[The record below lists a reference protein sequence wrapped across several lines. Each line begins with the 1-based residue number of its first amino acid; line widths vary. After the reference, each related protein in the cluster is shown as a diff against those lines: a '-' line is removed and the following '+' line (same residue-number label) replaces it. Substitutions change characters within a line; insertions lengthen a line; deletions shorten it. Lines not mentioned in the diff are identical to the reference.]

1 MADKMK
7 CVIISGAPEADLEYM
22 KKHLDNSYI
31 ICADSGYKKCRKL
44 GVTPNLIIG
53 DFDSSSKPDIGCEII
68 ALNVRKDDTDTFS
81 CVKKAIEKGFGE
93 IVILGGIGSRIDHTY
108 SNILS
113 VYYCFDHNVKCRL
126 VNKNNIIR
134 VITGENIIKSE
145 GFKYFSL
152 FALFGECNG
161 LTIEGAE
168 YNLSDVAIL
177 PSEQYTQSNEFKS
190 SAVKIN
196 VKEGKILLI
205 LSND

>member
-7 CVIISGAPEADLEYM
+7 CVIISGAPETELEYM
-22 KKHLDNSYI
+22 KKYLDNSYI
-31 ICADSGYKKCRKL
+31 ICADSGYKKCISIDA
-44 GVTPNLIIG
+44 VPDLIMG
-53 DFDSSSKPDIGCEII
+53 DFDSSSKPDIDCDIT

-81 CVKKAIEKGFGE
+81 CVKKAIEKGFDE
-93 IVILGGIGSRIDHTY
+93 IIILGGIGSRIDHTY

-113 VYYCFDHNVKCRL
+113 VNYCFDHNVKCKL
-126 VNKNNIIR
+126 VNRNNLIR
-134 VITGENIIKSE
+134 VISGENIIKSE
-145 GFKYFSL
+145 GFKYFSI
-152 FALFGECNG
+152 FSLFGKCNG

-168 YNLSDVAIL
+168 YNLSDAVIL